1 MLQYVHIFMF
11 ICTVR
16 AENIKPRQ
24 ENCIDSKKVILNFV
38 LSELLLC
45 IICLMQHSEHM
56 ALEPTA
62 NIL

>member
-1 MLQYVHIFMF
+1 MF

-24 ENCIDSKKVILNFV
+24 EICIDSKKVILNFV